1 MDTNR
6 HALTS
11 MKQQQSP
18 NKTSRELTG
27 IINNNIDESS

>member
-18 NKTSRELTG
+18 NKTSREL
-27 IINNNIDESS
+27 IINNNIDGSS